1 MKLLTLNFLCTTS
14 VALRPVPSLTLPPG
28 CARKTCK
35 STPEAFPLKPR
46 DAELEQVE
54 TDLSPLFIQNILPRL
69 DWNAMKSL
77 TQDVTSPS
85 PPPFFTQL
93 TRDAA
98 RSPPI
103 TG

>member
-1 MKLLTLNFLCTTS
+1 MKILTLNFLCMS
-14 VALRPVPSLTLPPG
+14 ISPYNLVHWLTVLTG

-54 TDLSPLFIQNILPRL
+54 TDLNPLFIQNILPRL

-77 TQDVTSPS
+77 TQDVLL
-85 PPPFFTQL
+85 PPPSN
-93 TRDAA
+93 RD
-98 RSPPI
+98 I
-103 TG
+103 QVH